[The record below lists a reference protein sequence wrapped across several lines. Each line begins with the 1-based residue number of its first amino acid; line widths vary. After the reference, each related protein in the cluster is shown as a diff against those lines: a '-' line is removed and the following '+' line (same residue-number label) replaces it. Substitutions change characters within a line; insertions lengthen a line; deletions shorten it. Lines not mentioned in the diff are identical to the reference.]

1 MFKKLVKIIA
11 GIKCEA
17 DRWEAWAAI
26 DRAFDTERISFE
38 DHELL
43 YNLADMVVVEE

>member
-1 MFKKLVKIIA
+1 MFKKLVKMIA

-17 DRWEAWAAI
+17 DRWESWAAI

>member
-1 MFKKLVKIIA
+1 MFKKLVKMIA

-26 DRAFDTERISFE
+26 DRAFDAERISFE

-43 YNLADMVVVEE
+43 YNLADMVKVEE